1 MEFSISL
8 LGFIIIF
15 LTILLNE
22 VNGQAVVFNLKE
34 FLLDIWKALC
44 TRLGETWGC
53 LLDALP
59 KTLGGNDSP
68 CIS

>member
-22 VNGQAVVFNLKE
+22 VNGQAVVFNLK
-34 FLLDIWKALC
+34 KALC